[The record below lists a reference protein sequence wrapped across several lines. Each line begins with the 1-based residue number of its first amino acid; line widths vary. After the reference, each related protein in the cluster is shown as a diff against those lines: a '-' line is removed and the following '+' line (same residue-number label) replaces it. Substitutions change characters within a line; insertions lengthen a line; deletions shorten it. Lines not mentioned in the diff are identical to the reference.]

1 MNIVDLSITTFYV
14 AKKYDKSDLGKVNY
28 PGNIG

>member
-14 AKKYDKSDLGKVNY
+14 AKKYDKNDLGKVNY
-28 PGNIG
+28 RVT